1 MLKVGQ
7 VNKTARAVHANR
19 GIEAAYRRKLQA
31 LIHEME
37 ESVLYWVK
45 AGYRADEPR
54 MAQDATPSELMN
66 KRLEKLGKRWSRRF
80 ELMSEKIAR
89 WFQEDMFG
97 ATDASLKAAFR
108 DAGWTVKFNSTPA
121 MTDVAKASVIEN
133 VGLIRSIDD
142 KYFQQIQGAVMRGYS
157 RGRDLKS
164 ITDDIESIGGVT
176 RRRAAFIARDQ
187 ANKLHGATTDAR
199 RLELGITE
207 AIWQHSGAGKEPRP
221 DHVAAHGRKYKI
233 AEGCLISGDYIQP
246 GELINCRCTSKSVLP
261 F

>member
-1 MLKVGQ
+1 M
-7 VNKTARAVHANR
+7 NKTARAVHANR

-37 ESVLYWVK
+37 ESVLYWVR
-45 AGYRADEPR
+45 AGYHADEPR

-80 ELMSEKIAR
+80 ETMSEKIAR
-89 WFQEDMFG
+89 WFQDDMFG
-97 ATDASLKAAFR
+97 ATNASLMDAFR
-108 DAGWTVKFNSTPA
+108 EAGWTVKFKSTPA
-121 MTDVAKASVIEN
+121 MTDVANANVIEN
-133 VGLIRSIDD
+133 VGLIKSIPE
-142 KYFQQIQGAVMRGYS
+142 KYFTQIQGAVMRGYS

-164 ITDDIESIGGVT
+164 ITDDIEAIGGVT

-199 RLELGITE
+199 RKELGIE
-207 AIWQHSGAGKEPRP
+207 FAIWQHSGAGKEPRP
-221 DHVAAHGRKYKI
+221 DHVAAHGKQYKI
-233 AEGCLISGDYIQP
+233 SEGMLISGEFIYP
-246 GELINCRCTSKSVLP
+246 GQLINCRCTSKSVLP